1 MLEMPDAAHIPSPD
15 AVTALRRHP
24 GFSHAIRSSAAS
36 AVALYQSSRPLNAL
50 LNDRARALFGHVA
63 LYLHHHGVEPGEPG
77 LTVGAMKELCVQ
89 LDLCSRGRCEAM
101 LALMRATGLLA
112 PAPDLDRRKRLLVPT
127 EKLISL
133 HQVRW
138 DAHFAAMRGLLPKAA
153 DYSDALADP
162 DFVRAFVVALGRRFV
177 AGLRVLDSAPELG
190 SLAERNAGIVILFSL
205 VLGGDDNGPFP
216 PREPV
221 PLSINAL
228 AKRFSVSRKHV
239 LTLLR
244 DAERQGLLLR
254 CGPADSE
261 IVLLSPVRDAIE
273 AMLATMFLYLAQC
286 GDEAMRDCARRAS
299 SPIAMT
305 ARAS

>member
-1 MLEMPDAAHIPSPD
+1 MLEMPDAAQTPSPD
-15 AVTALRRHP
+15 AVAALRRHP
-24 GFSHAIRSSAAS
+24 AFSRAIRVSAAS

-63 LYLHHHGVEPGEPG
+63 LYLHHHGLEPGEPG
-77 LTVGAMKELCVQ
+77 LTVGAMKELCVR

-112 PAPDLDRRKRLLVPT
+112 PAPDPDRRKRLLVPT
-127 EKLISL
+127 EKLVAL
-133 HQVRW
+133 HRVRW
-138 DAHFAAMRGLLPKAA
+138 DAHFAAMRGVLPEAA
-153 DYSDALADP
+153 DYSAALTDP
-162 DFVRAFVVALGRRFV
+162 DFVRAFVIALGRRFV

-205 VLGGDDNGPFP
+205 ALGGDELAPFP

-221 PLSINAL
+221 PLSINGL
-228 AKRFSVSRKHV
+228 ARRFSVSRKHV

-254 CGPADSE
+254 SGPADNE
-261 IVLLSPVRDAIE
+261 IVLLPSGRDAIE

-286 GDEAMRDCARRAS
+286 GDEALRNCARSAS
-299 SPIAMT
+299 SPIT
-305 ARAS
+305 ARAG